1 MRGLTLDRNVIED
14 LLVYLIAALGITVFV
29 YYVPSYFLLE
39 QLSAIFSSRLLNL
52 VGIPLAYSSSSGRAF
67 VGPIQVVRECTGVQ
81 VIAVMAGLVLPIRR
95 SSWVRKLKVLS
106 IVSVILFVMNF
117 LRIVLEL
124 WLVYRGIL
132 PWSLAHYPLSL
143 LLGIAGV
150 YTLVLVSDLMF
161 PELGDQLTYFYL
173 HLVPSEGEI

>member
-1 MRGLTLDRNVIED
+1 MVIKD
-14 LLVYLIAALGITVFV
+14 LFVYLFAALGITVFV

-39 QLSAIFSSRLLNL
+39 QLSAILSSMILNMIG
-52 VGIPLAYSSSSGRAF
+52 VPLTYSSSSGRAF
-67 VGPIQVVRECTGVQ
+67 VGPIQVVRECTGIQ

-95 SSWVRKLKVLS
+95 STWIRKVKVLL

-124 WLVYRGIL
+124 WLVYREIL

-143 LLGIAGV
+143 ILGIAGV
-150 YTLVLVSDLMF
+150 YTLVLVSDLLF
-161 PELGDQLTYFYL
+161 PELGDQLAYFYIQL
-173 HLVPSEGEI
+173 ALAKVSSES